1 MDMNKYDHMVEMVSR
16 TFALSI
22 KNLPRTLREAV
33 GLSYLLFRVSDCVED
48 HADMDAG
55 RKAELLEI
63 WEQVLQGDEAPTAF
77 TDRISDL
84 DGSDP
89 EVYVA
94 KQAGDLIHYLHSMS
108 PELQGY
114 IVDRCGR
121 SALGMARWQKQGPLV
136 DTVDELDDYMHQVAG
151 IVGYLMT
158 DIYTWYYPFLY
169 EKKDAMMPVSRQ
181 VGLGLQTVNVIRGL
195 RSDLGRGWI
204 FVPKEYLDQVGIT
217 RQQFFAPEHEVRA
230 MQVVNMLVQKAE
242 RHLDYGLE
250 YISAFPRRLHQVRLA
265 NIWPLFFAIKT
276 LALSRDNVEVVRSE
290 VKITRDDVSQIMR
303 MTTLKGWSNRWLRE
317 YYERLNHGDGELQVA
332 SDEQFSSS

>member
-1 MDMNKYDHMVEMVSR
+1 MNMNKYDRMVEMVSR

-55 RKAELLEI
+55 RKVELLEI
-63 WEQVLQGDEAPTAF
+63 WEQVLQGDEVSAAF
-77 TDRISDL
+77 TDRIADL

-94 KQAGDLIHYLHSMS
+94 KQAGDLIDYLHTMS

-158 DIYTWYYPFLY
+158 DIYTWYYPILF
-169 EKKDAMMPVSRQ
+169 EKKESMMPVSRQ
-181 VGLGLQTVNVIRGL
+181 IGLGLQTVNVIRGL
-195 RSDLGRGWI
+195 RSDLARGWI

-217 RQQFFAPEHEVRA
+217 RQQFFEPEHEVQA
-230 MQVVNMLVQKAE
+230 MQVVNMLLQKAE
-242 RHLDYGLE
+242 RHLGYSLE
-250 YISAFPRRLHQVRLA
+250 YISAFPRRLHQVRLS
-265 NIWPLFFAIKT
+265 NIWPIFFAVKT

-290 VKITRDDVSQIMR
+290 VKITRDDVSRIMR
-303 MTTLKGWSNRWLRE
+303 MTTLKGWSNRWLRR
-317 YYERLNHGDGELQVA
+317 YYEHLNHGNDELQETIE
-332 SDEQFSSS
+332 EQLL